1 MESVHT
7 TTAGDVPV
15 RRLDARIRNIG
26 GTLVVAG
33 PEQALELSDTA
44 RFLWLA
50 MDGSHSMK
58 DLADS
63 LVAEHGVDDESAV
76 DDVVEL
82 VTLLQEV
89 RVVTVRKAGP
99 GG

>member
-1 MESVHT
+1 MESARTIGV
-7 TTAGDVPV
+7 GDVPV

-33 PEQALELSDTA
+33 PEQALELSDSA

-50 MDGSHSMK
+50 MNGSQSVAA
-58 DLADS
+58 LADR
-63 LVAEHGVDDESAV
+63 LVAEHDTDPESAI
-76 DDVVEL
+76 DDVVGL

-89 RVVTVRKAGP
+89 RVITVRKTAP
-99 GG
+99 GA